1 MTSLFELNKMH
12 TDPQN
17 GNYLFTPEK
26 IILLDFGSIREFP
39 EDFISHYIDIIQ
51 SIEKQDFDLYQKS
64 IRYLGYLEEEK
75 DTPLLK
81 EHFRLISDLY
91 LPYTKSGL
99 HPIHPQNP
107 FRMVEGFMKKVSLKG
122 RKAPER
128 RVFTSRSFKLRTLH
142 KIKILEKRN

>member
-17 GNYLFTPEK
+17 GNYLFTPQK

-122 RKAPER
+122 EKLQEK
-128 RVFTSRSFKLRTLH
+128 SFYC
-142 KIKILEKRN
+142 